1 MITDIL
7 IVLVTAVWIVAA
19 SALYGVIV
27 GKTVAEVRQEAA
39 VMACVSSMAACVLAA
54 MLAEL
59 AR

>member
-7 IVLVTAVWIVAA
+7 IVLVTAVWILAA

-39 VMACVSSMAACVLAA
+39 IMACVSGMAACVLAA

>member
-1 MITDIL
+1 MTTVL
-7 IVLVTAVWIVAA
+7 IVLLTAIWIVAA

-39 VMACVSSMAACVLAA
+39 WFACASGFAACIAAA

-59 AR
+59 VR

>member
-1 MITDIL
+1 MIITVL
-7 IVLVTAVWIVAA
+7 IALATAVWIVAA

-39 VMACVSSMAACVLAA
+39 VMACVSGMAACVLAA

-59 AR
+59 VR